1 VDQEALKRPLRALL
15 IAAALAPAA
24 AALAAA
30 CKPKKPPIEEPPPP
44 IDSADHPVPAVGLT
58 ATPVE
63 QFGDASLEPLEG
75 KSPFEA
81 AQIYASRGQY
91 WMARLMIE
99 KQGLSADAKPEET
112 ELLAT
117 ICAAQSD
124 PVCIRACETKLG
136 RKLKLDAGAPV
147 RVTVAE
153 AGAPQPSG
161 EPDTE
166 LAKARN
172 LVLKKNYAKARE
184 MLEPRLLEGK
194 ATREETRLLLE
205 VCKAQRDRMCIALCE
220 SKLK

>member
-1 VDQEALKRPLRALL
+1 MKRPVRALL
-15 IAAALAPAA
+15 LAVLVAPAA
-24 AALAAA
+24 AALAIA
-30 CKPKKPPIEEPPPP
+30 CKPNKPPPDDPPPPP

-99 KQGLSADAKPEET
+99 KQGLSPDGKPEET

-124 PVCIRACETKLG
+124 PVCIRACEAKLG

-147 RVTVAE
+147 RVVPVE